1 MGTHRAGPVRR
12 LTRDGSHFD
21 VSTCEP
27 FRSIIGVSGSRN
39 WQHGGVK
46 AQLTL
51 KYRALSDTVLG
62 FVEGMIPD
70 EGDSAPTPDIESSI
84 VRDRLDA
91 DTTVEWA
98 PIGGV
103 DVLVG
108 FQQLHASVRPRVEG
122 LPGLVGVLVTELI
135 LKAKDDESSSDAAGP
150 AAILR
155 TFEMR
160 HDVDVALL
168 VKPTAVT
175 ETRRAS
181 RATTKGA
188 EAALH
193 HLIDRAEIIE
203 QEDPASRRALSALRD
218 LATSIGDGDG
228 LSSERT
234 AEATFQAIT
243 NSGMRSRRHKDMLLR
258 VVDDLRDQRT
268 WPRAIENA
276 MAAPDPEVLSEL
288 DAAVDDD

>member
-1 MGTHRAGPVRR
+1 M
-12 LTRDGSHFD
+12 
-21 VSTCEP
+21 
-27 FRSIIGVSGSRN
+27 
-39 WQHGGVK
+39 Q

-51 KYRALSDTVLG
+51 KYRPLSDTVLG
-62 FVEGMIPD
+62 FVEGITSD
-70 EGDSAPTPDIESSI
+70 EGESSTSPDLSSSI
-84 VRDRLDA
+84 VRDRIDA
-91 DTTVEWA
+91 DTTVEWS

-122 LPGLVGVLVTELI
+122 LPGLIGVLVTELI
-135 LKAKDDESSSDAAGP
+135 LKSKDDDASDPSSP

-155 TFEMR
+155 TVEMR
-160 HDVDVALL
+160 HTVDVTML
-168 VKPTAVT
+168 VRPITVA
-175 ETRRAS
+175 ETRRAA

-193 HLIDRAEIIE
+193 HLIDRAEILE
-203 QEDPASRRALSALRD
+203 GDDPTSRRALSALRD
-218 LATSIGDGDG
+218 LASSIGDGDG

-243 NSGMRSRRHKDMLLR
+243 ASGMRSRQHKDMLLR

-288 DAAVDDD
+288 DAATGDDD

>member
-1 MGTHRAGPVRR
+1 M
-12 LTRDGSHFD
+12 
-21 VSTCEP
+21 STCEP
-27 FRSIIGVSGSRN
+27 FRNVFRVSGAGN

-51 KYRALSDTVLG
+51 KYRVLSDTVLG
-62 FVEGMIPD
+62 FVEGMTPD
-70 EGDSAPTPDIESSI
+70 EGETAPTPDISSSV

-98 PIGGV
+98 PVGGV

-122 LPGLVGVLVTELI
+122 LPGLIGVLVTELI
-135 LKAKDDESSSDAAGP
+135 LKAKDDESVSDMSGP

-160 HDVDVALL
+160 HTIDIAML

-175 ETRRAS
+175 ERRRAT

-203 QEDPASRRALSALRD
+203 GEDPTSRRALSALRD
-218 LATSIGDGDG
+218 LASSIGDGDG

-243 NSGMRSRRHKDMLLR
+243 NSGLRSRQHKDMLLR

-288 DAAVDDD
+288 DAAKDDD

>member
-1 MGTHRAGPVRR
+1 M
-12 LTRDGSHFD
+12 
-21 VSTCEP
+21 
-27 FRSIIGVSGSRN
+27 
-39 WQHGGVK
+39 K

-51 KYRALSDTVLG
+51 KYRVLSDTVLG
-62 FVEGMIPD
+62 FVEGMTPD
-70 EGDSAPTPDIESSI
+70 EGETAPTPDISSSV

-98 PIGGV
+98 PVGGV

-122 LPGLVGVLVTELI
+122 LPGLIGVLVTELI
-135 LKAKDDESSSDAAGP
+135 LKAKDDESVSDMSGP

-160 HDVDVALL
+160 HAIDIAML

-175 ETRRAS
+175 ERRRAT

-203 QEDPASRRALSALRD
+203 GEDPTSRRALSALRD
-218 LATSIGDGDG
+218 LASSIGDGDG

-243 NSGMRSRRHKDMLLR
+243 NSGMRSRQHKDILLR

-288 DAAVDDD
+288 DAAKDDD

>member
-1 MGTHRAGPVRR
+1 M
-12 LTRDGSHFD
+12 
-21 VSTCEP
+21 
-27 FRSIIGVSGSRN
+27 
-39 WQHGGVK
+39 K

-70 EGDSAPTPDIESSI
+70 GGDAAPTPDISSSI

-122 LPGLVGVLVTELI
+122 LPGLIGVLVTELI
-135 LKAKDDESSSDAAGP
+135 LKAKDDDSTSAATGP

-155 TFEMR
+155 TFETQ
-160 HDVDVALL
+160 HDVDITMLVRPVA
-168 VKPTAVT
+168 TI
-175 ETRRAS
+175 ERRRAP
-181 RATTKGA
+181 RATAKGA

-193 HLIDRAEIIE
+193 HLIERAEIIE
-203 QEDPASRRALSALRD
+203 GEDPTSRRALSALRD
-218 LATSIGDGDG
+218 LASSIGDGDG

-234 AEATFQAIT
+234 AEATFQAIS
-243 NSGMRSRRHKDMLLR
+243 NSGMRSRQHKDMLLR
-258 VVDDLRDQRT
+258 VVEDLRDQRT

-288 DAAVDDD
+288 DAAGDDD

>member
-1 MGTHRAGPVRR
+1 MGTDRAGPVRR

-27 FRSIIGVSGSRN
+27 FRNIFGVSGSRN

-51 KYRALSDTVLG
+51 KYRVLSDTVLG

-70 EGDSAPTPDIESSI
+70 DGESESTPDVSSSI

-98 PIGGV
+98 PVGGV

-122 LPGLVGVLVTELI
+122 LPGLISVLVTELV
-135 LKAKDDESSSDAAGP
+135 LKAKDEDSAPATTGP

-160 HDVDVALL
+160 HDVDVTLL
-168 VKPTAVT
+168 VKPTVVH
-175 ETRRAS
+175 EPRRAP

-193 HLIDRAEIIE
+193 HLIERAEIIE
-203 QEDPASRRALSALRD
+203 GEDPTSRRALSALRD
-218 LATSIGDGDG
+218 LAASIGDGDG

-243 NSGMRSRRHKDMLLR
+243 NSAMRSRQHKDMLLR
-258 VVDDLRDQRT
+258 VVEDLRDQRT
-268 WPRAIENA
+268 WSRAIENA
-276 MAAPDPEVLSEL
+276 MAAPDPEVLSDL
-288 DAAVDDD
+288 DAADDDD

>member
-1 MGTHRAGPVRR
+1 VSF
-12 LTRDGSHFD
+12 GSHFD

-27 FRSIIGVSGSRN
+27 FRNVFRVSGTGN

-51 KYRALSDTVLG
+51 KYRVLSDTVLG
-62 FVEGMIPD
+62 FVEGMTPD
-70 EGDSAPTPDIESSI
+70 EGETAPTPDISSSV

-98 PIGGV
+98 PVGGV

-122 LPGLVGVLVTELI
+122 LPGLIGVLVTELI
-135 LKAKDDESSSDAAGP
+135 LKAKDDESVSDMSGP

-160 HDVDVALL
+160 HAIDIAML

-175 ETRRAS
+175 ERRRATL
-181 RATTKGA
+181 ATTKGA

-203 QEDPASRRALSALRD
+203 GEDPTSRRALSALRD
-218 LATSIGDGDG
+218 LASSIGDGDG

-243 NSGMRSRRHKDMLLR
+243 NSGMRSRQHKDMLLR

-288 DAAVDDD
+288 DAAKDDD